1 MIRSSGK
8 TLRRLRLFEPAV
20 VASCLLAL
28 ALLGPLRS
36 IAAPTVVA
44 FAAALV
50 LFLAPGALLAWWF
63 ARRLFP
69 GPALFPAAMALGMGV
84 YGLLGI
90 PALLLHRS
98 LDFYLA
104 ACGIVLALFLVAA
117 MIMTLV
123 SGSRRPEPAGE
134 RETGGAALGYW
145 LLWVPFVLLGGGLV
159 FLTGVEVPWVDGDTW
174 DYLAWVREYL
184 EPGRLAVQDPYFG
197 TDVGVSRVLINGFL
211 LEQAALSRLT
221 GIGPITLSLN
231 FLAPALATAS
241 MLAFYALGRRLF
253 GPGPAL
259 LAGCFYALFLLVEL
273 SGPQPLFGREFLGR
287 VIQDKGVAQFVFL
300 PVALCF
306 AAGYLEERRLRY
318 LLLFGFLCWA
328 SVSVHPAGL
337 AVIGLSA
344 AGFGLLHVVANFRR
358 SVAWA
363 GATALGLALLSILVV
378 PAGYILV
385 TGRALSS
392 ALYSADIGD
401 TDPVVLA
408 NQVFV
413 REEWMNIFVLDN
425 GSYIMHPS
433 LILEPAIA
441 AAYVLGVPFLLWRV
455 RGGRS
460 GDGSVAIAAQLLLG
474 TLLTATNVSYV
485 PPVATFLGDNV
496 VAPGQLHRLAWPIPL
511 VAFLTLGWLL
521 WSAIRYL
528 ARWVAGDSRLAAWTV
543 SLVSLG
549 LVLAVFAVAAPRVV
563 SGMTGIYDHKNIQF
577 GGPGARLDP
586 VFWWMGRNIT
596 EPAVV
601 LAPDSEN
608 LVIPAYSAEANVV
621 SFRGAKVLDNL
632 ADLERVSGEK
642 IDVPQGARD
651 VRTFYGD
658 ATPEE
663 RRAIL
668 RRHDADYVLVSRFSP
683 LAPGLNQTPGLRL
696 LETPVR
702 NYVLFAVNRDELGG

>member
-1 MIRSSGK
+1 M
-8 TLRRLRLFEPAV
+8 
-20 VASCLLAL
+20 ASCLLAL

-36 IAAPTVVA
+36 LTVASPIIA
-44 FAAALV
+44 FASTLV

-63 ARRLFP
+63 ARGLFP
-69 GPALFPAAMALGMGV
+69 GPALFPAAVALGIGV
-84 YGLLGI
+84 YGLPGV

-104 ACGIVLALFLVAA
+104 ACGVVLALFLVAA
-117 MIMTLV
+117 VIV
-123 SGSRRPEPAGE
+123 AVVAGSRRPEPIGE
-134 RETGGAALGYW
+134 REAGGAAPVYW
-145 LLWVPFVLLGGGLV
+145 LLWVPFVLLGGGVV

-211 LEQAALSRLT
+211 LEQAALSRVS
-221 GIGPITLSLN
+221 GIGPITLALK
-231 FLAPALATAS
+231 FLSPTLAAAS

-259 LAGCFYALFLLVEL
+259 VAGCLYALFLLAHL
-273 SGPQPLFGREFLGR
+273 NGATPLFGREFLGR
-287 VIQDKGVAQFVFL
+287 VIQDKGVARFVFL

-306 AAGYLEERRLRY
+306 AAGYLEERKIRY
-318 LLLFGFLCWA
+318 LFLFGFLCWA

-337 AVIGLSA
+337 AIIGVSA
-344 AGFGLLHVVANFRR
+344 AGLGLLHVAVNFRR
-358 SVAWA
+358 LAAWT
-363 GATALGLALLSILVV
+363 GATALGLALLSILAV
-378 PAGYILV
+378 PVGYVLA

-401 TDPVVLA
+401 SDPVVLA

-441 AAYVLGVPFLLWRV
+441 IAYVLGVPFLLWRI
-455 RGGRS
+455 RGGRP
-460 GDGSVAIAAQLLLG
+460 GDKSTAIAAQLLLG
-474 TLLTATNVSYV
+474 TLLAATVVSYV

-496 VAPGQLHRLAWPIPL
+496 VAPGQLHRLSWPIPL
-511 VAFLTLGWLL
+511 AAFLTLGWIL
-521 WSAIRYL
+521 WA
-528 ARWVAGDSRLAAWTV
+528 AVRWVAGKFGLAAWAV
-543 SLVSLG
+543 SLISTG
-549 LVLAVFAVAAPRVV
+549 LILALFAATAPRVV
-563 SGMTGIYDHKNIQF
+563 PDMAGVYGYKDTPLE
-577 GGPGARLDP
+577 GPSVRLDP

-608 LVIPAYSAEANVV
+608 LVIPAYSADANVV

-632 ADLERVSGEK
+632 ADLERVSGKE

-651 VRTFYGD
+651 VQAFYSD
-658 ATPEE
+658 ATPEM
-663 RRAIL
+663 RREIL
-668 RRHDADYVLVSRFSP
+668 RRHNVDYVLVSRFSP
-683 LAPGLNQTPGLRL
+683 LAQSLNQTPGLRL
-696 LETPVR
+696 LETPVQ
-702 NYVLFAVNRDELGG
+702 NYVLFAVSRDELGG

>member
-1 MIRSSGK
+1 MSRSSGK
-8 TLRRLRLFEPAV
+8 VLRRLRLFEPTV
-20 VASCLLAL
+20 VALCLLAL
-28 ALLGPLRS
+28 VLLGPLRS
-36 IAAPTVVA
+36 LAVASPIAA
-44 FAAALV
+44 FAATLV

-63 ARRLFP
+63 ARGLFP
-69 GPALFPAAMALGMGV
+69 GPALFPAAVALGMGV
-84 YGLLGI
+84 YGLLGVLV
-90 PALLLHRS
+90 LLLHRS

-104 ACGIVLALFLVAA
+104 ACGIVLAFFLVGAVVVSVAA
-117 MIMTLV
+117 
-123 SGSRRPEPAGE
+123 GARRPEPVGE
-134 RETGGAALGYW
+134 RGVGGDASGYRV
-145 LLWVPFVLLGGGLV
+145 LWVPFVLLGGGLV

-184 EPGRLAVQDPYFG
+184 EPGRLAVLDPYFG

-211 LEQAALSRLT
+211 LEQAALSRVS
-221 GIGPITLSLN
+221 GIGPITLALR
-231 FLAPALATAS
+231 FLSPTLAAAS

-259 LAGCFYALFLLVEL
+259 VAGCLYALFLLAHL
-273 SGPQPLFGREFLGR
+273 NGATPLFGREFLGR
-287 VIQDKGVAQFVFL
+287 VIQDKGVARFVFL

-306 AAGYLEERRLRY
+306 AAGYLEERKIRY
-318 LLLFGFLCWA
+318 LFLFGFLCWA

-337 AVIGLSA
+337 AIIGVSA
-344 AGFGLLHVVANFRR
+344 AGFGLLHVAMNFRR
-358 SVAWA
+358 LAAWT
-363 GATALGLALLSILVV
+363 GATALGLALLSILAV
-378 PAGYILV
+378 PAGYVLV

-401 TDPVVLA
+401 SDPVVLA

-441 AAYVLGVPFLLWRV
+441 VAYVLGVPFLLWRI
-455 RGGRS
+455 RGGRP
-460 GDGSVAIAAQLLLG
+460 GDESTAIAAQLLLG
-474 TLLTATNVSYV
+474 TLLAATVVSYV

-496 VAPGQLHRLAWPIPL
+496 VAPGQLHRLSWPIPL
-511 VAFLTLGWLL
+511 AAFLTLGWIL
-521 WSAIRYL
+521 WTTV
-528 ARWVAGDSRLAAWTV
+528 RWTAGKFGLAAWAV
-543 SLVSLG
+543 SLISTGLI
-549 LVLAVFAVAAPRVV
+549 LVLFAAVAPKVV
-563 SGMTGIYDHKNIQF
+563 PDMAEVYGYKDTPLE
-577 GGPGARLDP
+577 GPSVRLDP

-608 LVIPAYSAEANVV
+608 LVIPAYSADANVV

-651 VRTFYGD
+651 VQAFYSD
-658 ATPEE
+658 ATPE
-663 RRAIL
+663 RRREIL
-668 RRHDADYVLVSRFSP
+668 RRHNVDYVLVPRFSP
-683 LAPGLNQTPGLRL
+683 LAQSLNQTPGLRL
-696 LETPVR
+696 LETPVQ
-702 NYVLFAVNRDELGG
+702 NYVLFAVDRDKLGGR